1 MQSWGPSVF
10 VKTNADGVQKV
21 RDSKGKYAYLLESS
35 LNEYLNER
43 EPCDTIKVGNNLD
56 SKGYGIA
63 TPIKSEMRFIN
74 FIKCFYFFNLINFK
88 ILLNFQF

>member
-1 MQSWGPSVF
+1 MQSWSPSVF
-10 VKTNADGVQKV
+10 VKTNAEGVQKV

-63 TPIKSEMRFIN
+63 TPIRSKMRF
-74 FIKCFYFFNLINFK
+74 
-88 ILLNFQF
+88 LNFFFINYNYYFI